1 MGRVATLVA
10 MVCLCMGVTA
20 NAQDKDGDIR
30 AEIQALR
37 TEMRQELDALRK
49 EMQQKDAEIARLRA
63 EVESKNSN
71 GTVTPPAPIAP
82 KHGTEITT
90 TTEVA
95 THVQPPTPSAKEER
109 KPAPAPLAPV
119 KGPDSIR
126 YRGVEIRPTG
136 YFAFESVFRSK
147 SMSADIN
154 TPFLNL
160 PYNGSGMAQVHEWSP
175 SARQSRFGLLANGQF
190 GGVKL
195 SGYVETDF
203 LGVGATSNNF
213 KSNSYVLRVRQAFGQ
228 ATWKNGVTL
237 TAGQMWTLLT
247 ENAVGTDARTEVPPQ
262 NIDPAQHLGFTW
274 ARQPGVRI
282 QKRIGEHGTLAA
294 SLEQAQTIYS
304 GSNAPTN
311 FFFGVTGLAPGANN
325 PNLQYSISPVPDVMT
340 KFAYDLGRSH
350 SEVGGVMRFF
360 QNRRYPA
367 SGSPVNDT
375 HIGGGFFVSTHFPVM
390 RKLDFGAKTTMGY
403 GINRYGASELPDVTV
418 TPNGSLTPIRGAQGL
433 LRAEFHATRKLD
445 FLAYAGVE
453 YAQRTYADNGSGTLV
468 GYAPPSMDNTGC
480 NVEQPPAGNTGV
492 LPTTIPNCVGATRV
506 LQAGSIGYQ
515 YRFYEGPHGRFQTS
529 VIYTRLTK
537 DGWTGIGG
545 APHTANNMVFTS
557 FRYVLP

>member
-1 MGRVATLVA
+1 MGRIAAVLA
-10 MVCLCMGVTA
+10 MMCLCVCA
-20 NAQDKDGDIR
+20 SAQSAEGDVR

-63 EVESKNSN
+63 EIESRN
-71 GTVTPPAPIAP
+71 GTVTAAAPIAP
-82 KHGTEITT
+82 KRGTEITS

-109 KPAPAPLAPV
+109 KPATTPLAPV

-136 YFAFESVFRSK
+136 FFAFESVFRSK

-160 PYNGSGMAQVHEWSP
+160 PYNGSGMAHVHEWSP

-195 SGYVETDF
+195 SGYLETDF
-203 LGVGATSNNF
+203 LGTGITSNNF
-213 KSNSYVLRVRQAFGQ
+213 KSNSYVLRIRQAFGQ
-228 ATWKNGVTL
+228 AAWKNGVTL
-237 TAGQMWTLLT
+237 TAGQTWTLLT

-282 QKRIGEHGTLAA
+282 QKRIGEHGTIAA
-294 SLEQAQTIYS
+294 SLEQSQTIYS

-311 FFFGVTGLAPGANN
+311 FFFAVTGLAPGTNN
-325 PNLQYSISPVPDVMT
+325 PTLQYSVSPIPDVMS
-340 KFAYDLGRSH
+340 KFAYDRGRSH
-350 SEVGGVMRFF
+350 SEIGGVMRFF

-367 SGSPVNDT
+367 TGSPVNDT
-375 HIGGGFFVSTHFPVM
+375 HIGGGFFVSTHFPLA

-403 GINRYGASELPDVTV
+403 GINRYAASEMPDVTV

-445 FLAYAGVE
+445 LLAYAGVE
-453 YAQRTYADNGSGTLV
+453 YAQRTFADNGSGTLV
-468 GYAPPSMDNTGC
+468 GYAPPTMDNTGC
-480 NVEQPPAGNTGV
+480 NVEQAPTSGGV
-492 LPTTIPNCVGATRV
+492 LPTSIPHCVGATRV

-529 VIYTRLTK
+529 VMYTRLTR
-537 DGWTGIGG
+537 DGWAGIGG